1 MGTSFRRGTGRAS
14 GLGGWSVAL
23 ALLTAVLA
31 ILALPGGRAAAQEG
45 EDVATNATIRLVHA
59 SPGAPEVDVLLDG
72 QPLAEGV
79 AFGAVTD
86 YVPLTPETHQLQ
98 VVPAGQ
104 TADAAVIDEEL
115 EAGTGEAY
123 IFVIRGPLN
132 EIEGEVLDVDL
143 DAVEPGQARVRVI
156 HASPDAEE
164 VDVAVTGGDVLFD
177 GVGFGDATDYQDAA
191 PGTYSFDLR
200 GEEDRVLATV
210 PSIAI
215 EAGQVYDIVA
225 IGQVSERSLNLLSL
239 VTNVSR
245 PCSEVLGLAGTGED
259 ACVRLVHAAIDAAD
273 VDVYAEDSPLAQGLA
288 FGNATEYVNLPAG
301 DGRQLRVAA
310 AGTSPDES
318 ILDAEVDLEAGQAYQ
333 IVAGGQGEELE
344 AIVSEVNLTPLP
356 ENQARIRVVHASPD
370 AGNVDVGIAEGPTV
384 VEGIEAGN
392 ASPYATVDAG
402 AYTLEVR
409 PAGEDTVAVAVD
421 AEVEAGVAYDAVALG
436 RAEDQ
441 TLRVLILPST
451 AAVREGEL
459 ATPAAEVETTPGAV
473 ETVAPVGTP
482 TEGETDAVE
491 GGEDAAETVEA
502 VETTPTPTPLP

>member
-1 MGTSFRRGTGRAS
+1 MGTSFRRGIGRVS

-23 ALLTAVLA
+23 ALLAAVLA
-31 ILALPGGRAAAQEG
+31 VLALPGNRVAAQE
-45 EDVATNATIRLVHA
+45 EDVTTNATIRLVHA
-59 SPGAPEVDVLLDG
+59 SPGAPEVDILLDG
-72 QPLAEGV
+72 QPLAEGI

-86 YVPLTPETHQLQ
+86 YVPVTPETHQLQ

-104 TADAAVIDEEL
+104 TADSAVIDQEL
-115 EAGTGEAY
+115 GAAAGEAY
-123 IFVIRGPLN
+123 VFVVRGPLN
-132 EIEGEVLDVDL
+132 EIEGEVYDVNL
-143 DAVEPGQARVRVI
+143 DAVEPGQARVRLI

-164 VDVAVTGGDVLFD
+164 IDVAVTGGDVLFD
-177 GVGFGDATDYQDAA
+177 GVGFGNVTDYQDVD

-200 GEEDRVLATV
+200 GEEDRLLATV

-215 EAGQVYDIVA
+215 DAGKVYDIVA
-225 IGQVSERSLNLLSL
+225 IGQVSEQSLNLLSL

-245 PCSEVLGLAGTGED
+245 PCAEALGLAGTGED
-259 ACVRLVHAAIDAAD
+259 ACVRIVHAAPDAAE

-288 FGNATEYVNLPAG
+288 FGNATEYLTLPAG
-301 DGRQLRVAA
+301 DGRQLRFAA

-318 ILDAEVDLEAGQAYQ
+318 VLDAEVDLEAGQAYQ
-333 IVAGGQGEELE
+333 IVASGEAEELA
-344 AIVSEVNLTPLP
+344 AIVSEVDLTPLP

-384 VEGIEAGN
+384 VEDLEGGN
-392 ASPYATVDAG
+392 AGPYATVDAG

-409 PAGEDTVAVAVD
+409 PAGEETVAVAVD
-421 AEVEAGVAYDAVALG
+421 AELEAGVAYDAIALG

-441 TLRVLILPST
+441 TLEVQILAST

-459 ATPAAEVETTPGAV
+459 ATPAAEVETTPGAI
-473 ETVAPVGTP
+473 ETVTPVGTP
-482 TEGETDAVE
+482 TAGETDAVE